1 MSTKTKLQIMT
12 QFKISAVAPT
22 VYQSQSLRA
31 FGMEVKKSGNG
42 SFLSEQL
49 FDTEAEAK
57 AYLIVRAEKY
67 FDGNSDNDEAN
78 LNEALDRL
86 EKYGS
91 LRLDAVTANIE
102 EVEIEEEEEN
112 VFPHNIDKKFPIL

>member
-1 MSTKTKLQIMT
+1 MT
-12 QFKISAVAPT
+12 QFKISATAPT

-42 SFLSEQL
+42 SFWSEQ
-49 FDTEAEAK
+49 FFETEKEAK
-57 AYLIVRAEKY
+57 DYLVVRAERY

-78 LNEALDRL
+78 LVDALQDI

-91 LRLDAVTANIE
+91 LRLDAVTASID
-102 EVEIEEEEEN
+102 EVEIEEEKDN
-112 VFPHNIDKKFPIL
+112 A